1 MWVTFNFSMT
11 RASLACCALQN
22 AWANCMHAR
31 AASGNNLPRKS
42 QGRGWQ
48 GSCNCIR
55 SGHAHVKM
63 KWMKGAAQQ
72 SKRTS
77 ACDLY
82 LSKRGGL
89 YTKAVLL
96 LGVRG
101 GTCIASSAFVYS
113 SWAISCGV
121 LPGRA
126 VIEGKVLQKHNE
138 GSEGAARSARGAGK
152 HTFHMSILRE
162 RLSV

>member
-1 MWVTFNFSMT
+1 MT

-22 AWANCMHAR
+22 AWANSMLAR

-55 SGHAHVKM
+55 SGHAHVKI
-63 KWMKGAAQQ
+63 KLMKGAAQQ

-82 LSKRGGL
+82 LRKRSGL
-89 YTKAVLL
+89 YTKAVLI
-96 LGVRG
+96 LGVGG

-121 LPGRA
+121 LPGQSAKAKCYKNTVREA
-126 VIEGKVLQKHNE
+126 KALRGVLGGQGN
-138 GSEGAARSARGAGK
+138 
-152 HTFHMSILRE
+152 TPFT
-162 RLSV
+162 